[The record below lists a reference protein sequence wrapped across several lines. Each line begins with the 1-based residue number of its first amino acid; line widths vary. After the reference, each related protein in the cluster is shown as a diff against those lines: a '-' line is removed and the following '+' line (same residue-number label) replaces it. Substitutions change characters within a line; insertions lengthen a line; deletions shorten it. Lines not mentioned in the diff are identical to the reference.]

1 MPCCVVVDKE
11 AAVTEAL
18 RGLHEKGTPFP
29 AEAIP
34 GFEDDMAPVDEN
46 GSPLLVDPGT
56 RWPPRPETIGPVRV
70 WGYTGAGKPLAHTK
84 LLLLGR
90 VAWFKNY
97 AWPEGGPAEYQS
109 FAPELAW
116 FGSANWTHP
125 AARQHLEMG
134 AFTTDRA
141 FVQACLDFV
150 SGVVLESEPLGST
163 SPVSTPEMQRVRF
176 DDEAFAEYLAEY
188 GGIEQEEW

>member
-1 MPCCVVVDKE
+1 MVVDKE